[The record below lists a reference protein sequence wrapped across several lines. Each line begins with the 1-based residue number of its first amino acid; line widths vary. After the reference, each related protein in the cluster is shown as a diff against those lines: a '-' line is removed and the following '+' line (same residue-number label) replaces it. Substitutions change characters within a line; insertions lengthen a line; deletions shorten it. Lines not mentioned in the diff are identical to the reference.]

1 MSQTASFDPQAFA
14 AFEYAGWQQVAR
26 HYTAAFAGLTARAAH
41 ALLDAAHVRP
51 GMQVLDV
58 ACGPG
63 DLTALATERGAQA
76 IGVDFSE
83 AMLALA
89 RQRHPGRH
97 FQAGDACALP
107 FLESSVDA
115 VLINFGLLHFCQ
127 PEQALQEAY
136 RVLRPGAGL
145 GFTLWAPPEEAP
157 GFGILLQA
165 LADHGDWL
173 VPLPT
178 APGTFQFSDA
188 HQCAQSLLALGFC
201 QPLLTRLPL
210 LWEVSSP
217 TALFEAMAQ
226 GTVRTGGMLRAQT
239 QEALAAMSAA
249 VASAVRPYEQEGVL
263 VLPMPA
269 VLAAAFKPAANG

>member
-1 MSQTASFDPQAFA
+1 MNQTASFDAQAFS

-41 ALLDAAHVRP
+41 ALLDATRVRP
-51 GMQVLDV
+51 GMQILDV

-83 AMLALA
+83 VMLALA

-107 FLESSVDA
+107 FADQSMDA
-115 VLINFGLLHFCQ
+115 VLINFGLLHFGH
-127 PEQALQEAY
+127 PEQALQEAS

-165 LADHGDWL
+165 LADHGNWL

-178 APGTFQFSDA
+178 APGTGQFSYADECA
-188 HQCAQSLLALGFC
+188 HSLLALGFC
-201 QPLLTRLPL
+201 QPLVTRLPL

-217 TALFEAMAQ
+217 AALFEAMLQ

-239 QEALAAMSAA
+239 QESLAAIYAAFVSALQ
-249 VASAVRPYEQEGVL
+249 PYEHAGKIIV
-263 VLPMPA
+263 PMPA
-269 VLAAAFKPAANG
+269 VLASAFKP